1 MAVVTAGPSPADGD
15 VSLRAW
21 VEWVVSAWPAC
32 DFSADSVRNAHSVG
46 SLSSRSAPSLEFY
59 GSEKTLP
66 VRFMVFLQQR
76 GCVSVLP
83 STRRTRAPP
92 GVCAQEGTG
101 RSDARTPR
109 GV

>member
-1 MAVVTAGPSPADGD
+1 MAAVTAGPSPADGD
-15 VSLRAW
+15 VSLRAG
-21 VEWVVSAWPAC
+21 VEWVVSARPAC
-32 DFSADSVRNAHSVG
+32 HFSADSVRNSHSTG
-46 SLSSRSAPSLEFY
+46 SPSSCSAPYLEFY

-83 STRRTRAPP
+83 STRRTHVPT
-92 GVCAQEGTG
+92 GVCAQERTG
-101 RSDARTPR
+101 RSDAHTPR